1 MATCFAT
8 PAVLVTADDRDR
20 RKLLVKTMEAAG
32 HTVFTALDRAIA
44 LTRLYTH
51 PAPLIVIL
59 VWMMPDLDGLEV
71 LQAMATKAP

>member
-51 PAPLIVIL
+51 PAPLI
-59 VWMMPDLDGLEV
+59 P
-71 LQAMATKAP
+71 APSSYLTGGRSLHHP